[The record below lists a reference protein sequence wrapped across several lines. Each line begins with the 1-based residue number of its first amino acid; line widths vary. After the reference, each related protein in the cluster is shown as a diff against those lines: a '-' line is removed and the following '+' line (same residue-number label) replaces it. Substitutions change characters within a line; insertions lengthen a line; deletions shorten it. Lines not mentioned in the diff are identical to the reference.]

1 MKLEEVTYLNFDSVL
16 MKEDFCV
23 RTLIPLEF
31 VGDRRRDVKHSPQS
45 RRGRS
50 FFICLFSGLPDGN
63 INPVSPVLGQ
73 DLGWTSQNVGRRSQ
87 AGVGWQR
94 RRRVV
99 ASASEVKSCS
109 VVSDSL

>member
-23 RTLIPLEF
+23 LTLIPLEF
-31 VGDRRRDVKHSPQS
+31 VGDRRDVKHSPQS
-45 RRGRS
+45 RRGGS
-50 FFICLFSGLPDGN
+50 FFICLFSGLPDGI
-63 INPVSPVLGQ
+63 INTVSPVLGQ
-73 DLGWTSQNVGRRSQ
+73 DLGWTSQNVGRKSQ

-94 RRRVV
+94 RRRAV

>member
-1 MKLEEVTYLNFDSVL
+1 MNFAHASVL

-23 RTLIPLEF
+23 LTLIPLEF

-50 FFICLFSGLPDGN
+50 FFICLFSGLPDGK

-73 DLGWTSQNVGRRSQ
+73 GPGW
-87 AGVGWQR
+87 
-94 RRRVV
+94 
-99 ASASEVKSCS
+99 AS
-109 VVSDSL
+109 